1 MANKPMKIC
10 LFITTEMQIKINEI
24 LLHTNSIRKARIKKI
39 ENTDY
44 RQSCETTGS
53 LPYQ

>member
-24 LLHTNSIRKARIKKI
+24 LLHTNSIRMTRIKKI

-44 RQSCETTGS
+44 
-53 LPYQ
+53 